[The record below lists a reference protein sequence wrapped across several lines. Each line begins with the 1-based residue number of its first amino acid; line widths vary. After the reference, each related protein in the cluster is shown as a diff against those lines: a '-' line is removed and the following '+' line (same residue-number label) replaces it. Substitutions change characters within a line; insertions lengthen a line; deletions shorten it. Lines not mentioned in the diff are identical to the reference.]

1 MPRRQAPP
9 PPLVNDVSAL
19 VRAGYGGLVT
29 FDRPGAW
36 IELAGPRGSQGGDD
50 AKWQAPVTTVRLVR
64 EGKAG
69 VVAEAAADGAFARLL
84 DAIAEEARPFSGDD
98 HATLVAMLR
107 AIRELSAKPRTRMP
121 TVGPEMVEH
130 GEPNLYAWLSCL
142 TLADLEQA
150 MSDSCEESQ
159 AA

>member
-1 MPRRQAPP
+1 MPRRRAAPS
-9 PPLVNDVSAL
+9 PLVNDVSAL

-29 FDRPGAW
+29 FANPAAW
-36 IELAGPRGSQGGDD
+36 IELAGPRGGRGD
-50 AKWQAPVTTVRLVR
+50 AGPTWQAPVTTVRLVR

-69 VVAEAAADGAFARLL
+69 VVTEASADGAFARML
-84 DAIAEEARPFSGDD
+84 DTIAEQARPFAGDD

-107 AIRELSAKPRTRMP
+107 AIRELSAKPRERMP
-121 TVGPEMVEH
+121 TVGPEFVEH
-130 GEPNLYAWLSCL
+130 GEPNLLAWLSCL